1 MASLIKPISLI
12 SFFQLIS
19 LISSSGTI
27 RKETF
32 ISIVLNVSKVFYFN
46 SESRSYNDHQINCWN
61 QGRQLADIHGSEEMA
76 FIRLNAKSDLWFG
89 SECINGH
96 YYRSDGTLVEKI
108 SSVDEDD
115 CKKCVYISNG
125 RQTSGRQIDSRQSG
139 GVSVA
144 DCSDTK
150 GSVCTEIDSH
160 SDQVAFLRQVID
172 QKIRLDRHLYEMREK
187 SKSLK
192 MELEAETDQH
202 VKSMEKMIKKEIFTE
217 LSSENVLNEV
227 LAEIRVKIWISITLS
242 FLALFSVILASV
254 IYLSKKYFFNLKTNE
269 TNETPNQVPLMR
281 R

>member
-1 MASLIKPISLI
+1 MASLIRPISLI
-12 SFFQLIS
+12 TFFQLVS

-32 ISIVLNVSKVFYFN
+32 VSIVSNVSKVFYFN
-46 SESRSYNDHQINCWN
+46 SENRSYNDHQINCWN
-61 QGRQLADIHGSEEMA
+61 QRRQLADIHGSEEMA
-76 FIRLNAKSDLWFG
+76 FVQSNAKSDLWFG

-125 RQTSGRQIDSRQSG
+125 RQSS

-217 LSSENVLNEV
+217 LSSKNVLNEI
-227 LAEIRVKIWISITLS
+227 LAEIRIKIWISITLS
-242 FLALFSVILASV
+242 FLSLFSLFLASG
-254 IYLSKKYFFNLKTNE
+254 IYLSRKYFFNLKTNE

>member
-1 MASLIKPISLI
+1 MASLIRPINLI
-12 SFFQLIS
+12 TFFQLVS

-32 ISIVLNVSKVFYFN
+32 VSIVSNVSKVFYFN

-61 QGRQLADIHGSEEMA
+61 QGRQLADIHGSEQMA
-76 FIRLNAKSDLWFG
+76 FVQSNAKSDLWFG

-108 SSVDEDD
+108 SSVDEND

-125 RQTSGRQIDSRQSG
+125 RQIDSRQSA

-172 QKIRLDRHLYEMREK
+172 QKIRLDRHLYEIREK
-187 SKSLK
+187 SKRLQ
-192 MELEAETDQH
+192 MELETETDQH
-202 VKSMEKMIKKEIFTE
+202 AKSMEKMIKKEIFTE
-217 LSSENVLNEV
+217 LSSKNVLNEI